1 MQLLENVTEKFNAI
15 ISSFTHLDKEFSHL
29 IETTQSYK
37 FLESVES
44 AVPRDG
50 VGVKAKLSWA
60 TLHSLLHSERIAYR
74 QNGYTWL
81 GDLLIAEITEGS
93 NVNVW
98 LNVKELQGK
107 ITYAGV
113 HDSSVSSDVPLSIW
127 LMCGLLKSKHNIIRW
142 GFLFVLERL
151 LMRCKFLLDENEM
164 QSSRSNDA
172 SQEHADSRLDKA
184 NAVIDIMSSALSL
197 VAQINET
204 DRINILKVICWS
216 TNTTIDQP
224 K

>member
-1 MQLLENVTEKFNAI
+1 
-15 ISSFTHLDKEFSHL
+15 
-29 IETTQSYK
+29 
-37 FLESVES
+37 
-44 AVPRDG
+44 
-50 VGVKAKLSWA
+50 
-60 TLHSLLHSERIAYR
+60 
-74 QNGYTWL
+74 L

-107 ITYAGV
+107 IAYAGV
-113 HDSSVSSDVPLSIW
+113 HDSSVSSDVPVSIW

-172 SQEHADSRLDKA
+172 SHEHADSRLDKA

-204 DRINILKVICWS
+204 DRINILKVIC
-216 TNTTIDQP
+216 
-224 K
+224 